1 MLREAA
7 SVSDDRTIADRPGTD
22 TPGRGS
28 DMMKS
33 VRELFPILRSITGPG
48 SRQTLDLI
56 GSALP
61 GFVRRRVPTGTAV
74 LDWTI
79 PKEWSVRE
87 AYLVDPDGKRIV
99 DAADNNLHLLQYSVP
114 VDAELNLSE
123 LLPHLHSLPDR
134 PDLIPYRTSYYEE
147 DWGFCLPHRQ
157 LACLQQGRY
166 HVVIDTSL
174 TDGGLDFG
182 ELVLAGDSQ
191 DEVLLSAHIC
201 HPSMANDN
209 LSAVVVLMEIGRALA
224 RLPRR
229 RYRYRLLF
237 APGTIGAIAFL
248 ATTPDAVQHIR
259 HGLVLAGVGDG
270 GTLHYKRSRD
280 GAIIDRVVER
290 VLAEHGP
297 YELLPFTPDGYD
309 ERQYNSPGFRLPV
322 GRLSRTPYGTYPE
335 YHTSADD
342 LGFIQAEALEDT
354 FDTLWNVVTL
364 LEHDGVHR
372 NTAPYGEPQLGRR
385 GLYRDLGGTMS
396 HQNDHAALLWLLN
409 LCDGRNSLLDIADRS
424 ELPIRSLI
432 AARTLLVQRGLLE
445 PVPSPASRPITQ

>member
-1 MLREAA
+1 MGR
-7 SVSDDRTIADRPGTD
+7 GTD
-22 TPGRGS
+22 
-28 DMMKS
+28 MMERI
-33 VRELFPILRSITGPG
+33 RELFPIWRSITGPG
-48 SRQTLDLI
+48 LRCTLDQI

-61 GFVRRRVPTGTAV
+61 GFVRRRVPSGTGV

-87 AYLVDPDGKRIV
+87 AYLVGPNGQRIV

-114 VDAELNLSE
+114 VDVELGLPE

-134 PDLIPYRTSYYEE
+134 PDVIPYRTSYYQE

-157 LACLQQGRY
+157 LERLQPGRY
-166 HVVIDTSL
+166 HVVINASL
-174 TDGGLDFG
+174 TDGALEFG

-209 LSAVVVLMEIGRALA
+209 LSAVAVLVEIGMALA

-259 HGLVLAGVGDG
+259 HGLVLAGVGDSG
-270 GTLHYKRSRD
+270 PLHYKRSRD
-280 GAIIDRVVER
+280 GAVIDRVVER
-290 VLAEHGP
+290 VLAERGP
-297 YELLPFTPDGYD
+297 HKVLPFTPDGYD

-342 LGFIQAEALEDT
+342 LGFVRAVALEDT
-354 FDTLWNVVTL
+354 FDTLWGVVTL
-364 LEHDGVHR
+364 LENDGVHR
-372 NTAPYGEPQLGRR
+372 NTTPYGEPQLGRR
-385 GLYRDLGGTMS
+385 GLYDDLGGVT
-396 HQNDHAALLWLLN
+396 NDGNRHAALLWLLN
-409 LCDGRNSLLDIADRS
+409 LCDGRHSLLDVAERS
-424 ELPIRSLI
+424 ELPVKSLI
-432 AARTLLVQRGLLE
+432 EARALLLQRGLLE
-445 PVPSPASRPITQ
+445 PVPASTAGLGEPTFP